1 MVQRRDLLKWAATGS
16 LAALWPAPALAVDQG
31 ATPGAAFDPGALERQ
46 AAALAAAPYKAAS
59 ARLPAPFATMNPLQ
73 YEAIHAQQN
82 SWIWH
87 GGGHSFMIE
96 PLHRGP
102 VFANPV
108 ALSIVNSGEVT
119 PVTYSPEMFDFGGL
133 KIPDG
138 MTDMG
143 FSGFAIHAIGPSG
156 VRHKLAEF
164 QGASFFRAITP
175 GQNFGVTA
183 RALSIRTADVRGEEF
198 PQFRSFWIETP
209 LPGAASLRF
218 HALID
223 SPSAAA
229 LVHFTLHAGDA
240 TIIDVETLVFARVPL
255 DHFGMGAMAGA
266 YFYGPLAAHAADQ
279 LRPQVHQI
287 DGLNL
292 NTSAHEWIWRPVSN
306 RKTLQV
312 SIFADDN
319 PRGFGLLQ
327 RDRRFGNYQDETH
340 HDEATPSLWVE
351 PLGAWG
357 KGGLELVEIPSSAED
372 NANIVVAFRP
382 TSTLDSGARLRFAY
396 RQFWCWHPPEK
407 APLAGVTTTLGGL
420 GNKSGWRAFVVEF
433 QGDAFGLPDAGAGLV
448 AEIAVNPGRLE
459 DQSLVIDRATKTV
472 RVQFEINPDG
482 ADMCELRMV
491 LMKAGHNISETWLYR
506 WTP

>member
-1 MVQRRDLLKWAATGS
+1 MVQRRDLLKWAAAGS
-16 LAALWPAPALAVDQG
+16 LASLWPAPSLAANSG
-31 ATPGAAFDPGALERQ
+31 TPPQAAFDPGALERQ
-46 AAALAAAPYKAAS
+46 AAALATAPYHATNAS
-59 ARLPAPFATMNPLQ
+59 LPAPFATLKPAQ
-73 YEAIHAQQN
+73 YQAIHAKQ
-82 SWIWH
+82 SAWIWP
-87 GGGHSFMIE
+87 GGGHGFMIE

-102 VFANPV
+102 IFANPV
-108 ALSIVNSGEVT
+108 ELNIVNAGQIT
-119 PVTYSPEMFDFGGL
+119 PISYSPAMYDYGGL

-138 MTDMG
+138 LSDIG
-143 FSGFAIHAIGPSG
+143 FSGFAIHATDAAN

-175 GQNFGVTA
+175 GQHYGITA

-240 TIIDVETLVFARVPL
+240 TIIDVETLVYARVPL
-255 DHFGMGAMAGA
+255 DHFGLGAMAGA

-287 DGLNL
+287 DGLSL
-292 NTSAHEWIWRPVSN
+292 NTAAKEWIWRPVTN
-306 RKTLQV
+306 RRTLQV
-312 SIFADDN
+312 SVFADNN

-327 RDRRFGNYQDETH
+327 RDRRFGDYEDETH
-340 HDEATPSLWVE
+340 HDETTPSLWVE

-357 KGGLELVEIPSSAED
+357 NGGLELVEIPSSAED

-382 TSTLDSGARLRFAY
+382 AATLDSGAMLRFAY
-396 RQFWCWHPPEK
+396 RQFWCWQPPEK
-407 APLAGVTTTLGGL
+407 APLAGVAKTIGGL
-420 GNKSGWRAFVVEF
+420 GNKTNWRAFVVEF
-433 QGDAFGLPDAGAGLV
+433 RDDAFGQADAGAGLV
-448 AEIAVNPGRLE
+448 AKIAVNPGRLE
-459 DQSLVIDRATKTV
+459 DQSLAVDRATKTV

-482 ADMCELRMV
+482 ANMCELRLV
-491 LMKAGHNISETWLYR
+491 LVKAGHNISETWLYR